1 MATKE
6 YACVKRT
13 KKAFGMALA
22 SLAKEA
28 PLSRISVKVLCEKAQ
43 LSRNAFYFHYKDIS
57 ALVAEIEENLLNEA
71 TAMLSELESL
81 GFPKNVYATID
92 GLIDLFDNNRDIVM
106 MLLDESYSATFT
118 DRISKIFSDFN
129 YNYFRQAH
137 GEKSRVSYEF
147 FYIFLS
153 GGFHSTIKYWFAN
166 PDKMSKASVKG
177 LTYILI
183 KRLIIPTDP
192 NIDNIMQTKNLDKQ
206 EDIN

>member
-6 YACVKRT
+6 YACVKKT
-13 KKAFGMALA
+13 KKAFETSLA

-28 PLSRISVKVLCEKAQ
+28 PLNKISVKALCENAQ
-43 LSRNAFYFHYKDIS
+43 LSRNAFYFHYKDIG
-57 ALVAEIEENLLNEA
+57 ALVNDIEENLLAQANS
-71 TAMLSELESL
+71 MLSELENL

-92 GLIDLFDNNRDIVM
+92 SLIDLFDSKRDVVM

-153 GGFHSTIKYWFAN
+153 GGFYSTIKYWLSN
-166 PDKMSKASVKG
+166 PDKMSKAAVKG
-177 LTYILI
+177 LTFILI
-183 KRLIIPTDP
+183 KRLIMPTDP
-192 NIDNIMQTKNLDKQ
+192 DIENITLNNK
-206 EDIN
+206 

>member
-6 YACVKRT
+6 YACVKKT
-13 KKAFGMALA
+13 KKAFETSLA
-22 SLAKEA
+22 NLAKEA
-28 PLSRISVKVLCEKAQ
+28 PLSKISVKALCENAQ
-43 LSRNAFYFHYKDIS
+43 LSRNAFYFHYKDIG
-57 ALVAEIEENLLNEA
+57 ALVADIEENLLTEA
-71 TAMLSELESL
+71 NSMLSELESL

-92 GLIDLFDNNRDIVM
+92 SLIDLFESRKDVVM

-137 GEKSRVSYEF
+137 GEKSKVSYEF

-153 GGFHSTIKYWFAN
+153 GGFYSTVKYWFEN

-183 KRLIIPTDP
+183 KRLLIPNDP
-192 NIDNIMQTKNLDKQ
+192 DIENITLAGK
-206 EDIN
+206 

>member
-6 YACVKRT
+6 YACVRKTKR
-13 KKAFGMALA
+13 AFENSLAALA
-22 SLAKEA
+22 KQA
-28 PLSRISVKVLCEKAQ
+28 PLNKISVKALCENAE
-43 LSRNAFYFHYKDIS
+43 LSRNAFYFHYKDIT
-57 ALVAEIEENLLNEA
+57 ALVADIEENLLNEA
-71 TAMLSELESL
+71 VSLLSSLESM

-92 GLIDLFDNNRDIVM
+92 SLIDLFDEHRDIVM
-106 MLLDESYSATFT
+106 MLLDESYSGTFT

-137 GEKSRVSYEF
+137 GEKSKVSYEF

-153 GGFHSTIKYWFAN
+153 GGFYSTIKYWLDN

-183 KRLIIPTDP
+183 KRLIMPTDP
-192 NIDNIMQTKNLDKQ
+192 DIDNISLESK
-206 EDIN
+206 

>member
-6 YACVKRT
+6 YACVKKT
-13 KKAFGMALA
+13 KKAFETSLA
-22 SLAKEA
+22 NLAKEA
-28 PLSRISVKVLCEKAQ
+28 PLSKISVKALCENAQ
-43 LSRNAFYFHYKDIS
+43 LSRNAFYFHYKDIG
-57 ALVAEIEENLLNEA
+57 ALVADIEENLLTEA
-71 TAMLSELESL
+71 NSMLSELESL

-92 GLIDLFDNNRDIVM
+92 SLIDLFESRKDVVM

-137 GEKSRVSYEF
+137 GEKSKVSYEF

-153 GGFHSTIKYWFAN
+153 GGFYSAVKYWFEN

-183 KRLIIPTDP
+183 KRLLIPNDP
-192 NIDNIMQTKNLDKQ
+192 DIENITLAGK
-206 EDIN
+206 

>member
-6 YACVKRT
+6 YACVKKT
-13 KKAFGMALA
+13 KKAFVDSLA

-28 PLSRISVKVLCEKAQ
+28 PLNKISVKVLCEKAQ
-43 LSRNAFYFHYKDIS
+43 LSRNAFYFHYDDIS
-57 ALVAEIEENLLNEA
+57 DLVSAVEENLLNEA
-71 TAMLSELESL
+71 TAMLSELETL

-92 GLIDLFDNNRDIVM
+92 SLIDLFDENRDVVM
-106 MLLDESYSATFT
+106 MLLDESYSGTFT

-137 GEKSRVSYEF
+137 GERSKVSYEF

-153 GGFHSTIKYWFAN
+153 GGFYSTIKYWLEN

-192 NIDNIMQTKNLDKQ
+192 DIDNITLNTK
-206 EDIN
+206 

>member
-6 YACVKRT
+6 YACVKKT
-13 KKAFGMALA
+13 KKSFETSLA
-22 SLAKEA
+22 NLAKEA
-28 PLSRISVKVLCEKAQ
+28 PLSKISVKALCENAQ
-43 LSRNAFYFHYKDIS
+43 LSRNAFYFHYKDIG
-57 ALVAEIEENLLNEA
+57 ALVADIEENLLTEA
-71 TAMLSELESL
+71 NSMLSELESL

-92 GLIDLFDNNRDIVM
+92 SLIDLFESRKDVVM

-137 GEKSRVSYEF
+137 GEKSKVSYEF

-153 GGFHSTIKYWFAN
+153 GGFYSTVKYWFEN

-183 KRLIIPTDP
+183 KRLLIPNDLDIE
-192 NIDNIMQTKNLDKQ
+192 NITLAGK
-206 EDIN
+206 